1 MVRSMMR
8 LAASVAV
15 AAVALASCSAPPP
28 TPKKPATV
36 ASATSTTTVASTTS
50 RPTARATTA
59 ALVIPGKVKG
69 EVSRTVLHV
78 AGVDVPGGT
87 TSIWDPVKGQTYLV
101 KSACVSSEPG
111 LLLTYRLVDPRPS
124 SANLPLEERTVM
136 SSETRCDGTE
146 HVDGVGTLSFPVIVE
161 FDETQSAVI
170 TAYSIV
176 APG

>member
-15 AAVALASCSAPPP
+15 AAVALASCSTPPP

-36 ASATSTTTVASTTS
+36 ASTTSTTTAAPTTS
-50 RPTARATTA
+50 RPTATTS

-101 KSACVSSEPG
+101 KSACVSTEPG
-111 LLLTYRLVDPRPS
+111 LLLPYRLVDPRPS

>member
-1 MVRSMMR
+1 MR
-8 LAASVAV
+8 LVAPIALV
-15 AAVALASCSAPPP
+15 AVALASCSSP
-28 TPKKPATV
+28 TTKPKNPATD
-36 ASATSTTTVASTTS
+36 ASTTPTTTAAPTTS
-50 RPTARATTA
+50 RPTASAATA
-59 ALVIPGKVKG
+59 ALAIPAKVKG
-69 EVSRTVLHV
+69 EVSRTVLHN

-101 KSACVSSEPG
+101 KSACMSTEPG

-136 SSETRCDGTE
+136 SSQIRCDGTE